1 MIRLVAL
8 GLILAGCASW
18 PDVNALTRGV
28 PTAPV
33 RLLADATATGCEW
46 NATQM
51 RWHYPPDAQGNPVLA
66 LCTILRTV
74 RGRPPRMAV
83 AGSGGVR
90 HDGASRVAVVS
101 DGTVGDALDGDP
113 SGRSP
118 RG

>member
-51 RWHYPPDAQGNPVLA
+51 RWHYPPDAQGNPVLSPMYDITNCA
-66 LCTILRTV
+66 REAAADGCR
-74 RGRPPRMAV
+74 RQWRCPP
-83 AGSGGVR
+83 
-90 HDGASRVAVVS
+90 
-101 DGTVGDALDGDP
+101 
-113 SGRSP
+113 
-118 RG
+118 